1 MLKGNQVRTL
11 TFKLGQFGSRSCNTN
26 ARKLAAPI
34 ARATGVYRNGIAL
47 VFVRVLRETIGKTF
61 TVEPD

>member
-11 TFKLGQFGSRSCNTN
+11 TFELGQFGSRSCNTN

-47 VFVRVLRETIGKTF
+47 VIVRVIGKTF